1 MLEWLAGLNP
11 IVQAGLAGVMTWF
24 VTALGS
30 SLVFFMREVNRK
42 VLDFMNGFAA
52 GVMIADCSQFLVI
65 ISPFD

>member
-30 SLVFFMREVNRK
+30 CLVFLCEKSIVK
-42 VLDFMNGFAA
+42 
-52 GVMIADCSQFLVI
+52 CSIL
-65 ISPFD
+65 

>member
-1 MLEWLAGLNP
+1 MLEWLAELNP

-52 GVMIADCSQFLVI
+52 GS
-65 ISPFD
+65 

>member
-30 SLVFFMREVNRK
+30 SLVFFYAR
-42 VLDFMNGFAA
+42 
-52 GVMIADCSQFLVI
+52 SQ
-65 ISPFD
+65 SQSA